1 VFHPI
6 DLTKLGPEELYEYE
20 QLLRRVRSFITVKAI
35 VNGVICLLYLVS
47 FPPSLRLT
55 MALIVLID
63 GLLLGLYWLLV
74 RRYPILATA
83 ISLAFTAMA
92 ISAGDWVG
100 GYQTGASGIL
110 YAMLVMVASL
120 ILIQPWSTYLVAA
133 VVSVIYVGTIF
144 LEVLG
149 VVPITFPHTMS
160 NLTRVVTLN
169 VICIY
174 GLAAM
179 SNVVARLYREMLYNR
194 THAEEIAEQRTV
206 ELRESHAELER
217 TTARLTALQHL
228 SEALRRARGLEA
240 TLQTVVEEMDRS
252 GFGSVIIDLVDKE
265 SHNLVTRAVSVGRGG
280 LYERA
285 QRLLK
290 VPVIGITV
298 SWEETANITVRV
310 AHSGEMESTDDIREV
325 TIGVKPAVDPALA
338 QAAMRLV
345 GVESVTVFPLWA
357 EGEVVGVV
365 SAYHSRGRLSSE
377 DVNLMQA
384 IADQVGLA
392 IKSAQALEDLQTSN
406 RRLATLQRIT
416 ATLQSTLPLEEVLR
430 TVVKGA
436 VKGLNYLGSS
446 ILIPDQKIEKLV
458 VKAVW
463 GGKFLEVLSKTLKI
477 SLENFSLPLSAEEN
491 PIVKAYLKEEVQTTH
506 GVPESF
512 FIGFT
517 PLIGAKTAWA
527 IKQATGAETSI
538 SIPLRAGQTV
548 VGVLLAFSPRPHI
561 SEDERATLLALA
573 DQAGLAIQ
581 NARLFAETIS
591 ERAKLSAVITG
602 TEDGLVV
609 TDETDHI
616 LLLNPAARRAFKIAE
631 EDWVGQP
638 LAEVVK
644 NQALHDLLARLSV
657 KGTVQSAE
665 IPVDAR
671 TFYANLAP
679 IPGVGKVLAMQDIT
693 YLKELDEMKSNFVAT
708 VSHDLRSPLSIIEGY
723 IDLLKEVG
731 FLNAQQRQFVGRIK
745 VATANMNQLITEL
758 LDLGKIEAGLE
769 MEMMP
774 CDLGETID
782 LVVADLQGWAER
794 KGIELRVELPENV
807 PTVQGNSTRL
817 CQVLTNLLD
826 NALKYTPGGGTVTIW
841 VVEENESVTVCVKD
855 TGIGIGLDDLPHIFE
870 KFYRVET
877 DDTSDVVGTG
887 LGLAIAKSI
896 VEVHG
901 GHIWAESEP
910 GVGSAFSFAL
920 PVLKGG

>member
-1 VFHPI
+1 MFHPI
-6 DLTKLGPEELYEYE
+6 DPAKLGPEEHYEYE

-35 VNGVICLLYLVS
+35 VNGAICLLYLVS
-47 FPPSLRLT
+47 FPPSLRLIMT
-55 MALIVLID
+55 LIVLID
-63 GLLLGLYWLLV
+63 GLLLGPYWLLV
-74 RRYPILATA
+74 RRYPVLATA

-120 ILIQPWSTYLVAA
+120 ILVQPWNTYLVAA
-133 VVSVIYVGTIF
+133 VISIIYLGTII

-149 VVPITFPHTMS
+149 FVPITFPHTMS
-160 NLTRVVTLN
+160 NLMRVVTLN
-169 VICIY
+169 VICFY

-179 SNVVARLYREMLYNR
+179 SSVVTRLYREMLYNR

-228 SEALRRARGLEA
+228 SEALRRARDLEA
-240 TLQTVVEEMDRS
+240 TLRTLVEEMDRL
-252 GFGSVIIDLVDKE
+252 GFRSVIVDLVDKE
-265 SHNLVTRAVSVGRGG
+265 SYNLVTRAVSVGK

-290 VPVIGITV
+290 VPLSGLTV
-298 SWEETANITVRV
+298 SLEETANITVRV
-310 AHSGEMESTDDIREV
+310 ARSGEMENTDDIREV
-325 TIGVKPAVDPALA
+325 IVGVKPAVDPALA

-345 GVESVTVFPLWA
+345 GAESVTVFPLGA

-365 SAYHSRGRLSSE
+365 SVYHPRGKLSSE

-392 IKSAQALEDLQTSN
+392 IKSAQAFEGLQTSN

-430 TVVKGA
+430 TLVQGA
-436 VKGLNYLGSS
+436 VEGLNYIGSS
-446 ILIPDQKIEKLV
+446 ILMPDQKTEKLV

-477 SLENFSLPLSAEEN
+477 SLETFSLPLSAEEN
-491 PIVKAYLKEEVQTTH
+491 PVVKAYLKEEVQTTR

-517 PLIGAKTAWA
+517 PFIGAKTAWA

-561 SEDERATLLALA
+561 DEDERATLLALA
-573 DQAGLAIQ
+573 DQAGLAIE

-602 TEDGLVV
+602 TEDAIMV

-616 LLLNPAARRAFKIAE
+616 LLLNPAARQAFKIE
-631 EDWVGQP
+631 ESWVGQP
-638 LAEVVK
+638 LAEVVE
-644 NQALHDLLARLSV
+644 NQALHDLFARLSV
-657 KGTVQSAE
+657 KGTTQSAE

-693 YLKELDEMKSNFVAT
+693 YFKELDEMKSDFVAT
-708 VSHDLRSPLSIIEGY
+708 VSHDLCSPLSIIEGY

-731 FLNAQQRQFVGRIK
+731 PLNAQQRQFVGRIK
-745 VATANMNQLITEL
+745 AATANMTQLVIDL

-769 MEMMP
+769 METMP
-774 CDLGETID
+774 CDLEDTID
-782 LVVADLQGWAER
+782 LVVTSLQGWAER
-794 KGIELRVELPENV
+794 KGIELRVELPDNV

-817 CQVLTNLLD
+817 RQVLTNLVD
-826 NALKYTPGGGTVTIW
+826 NALKYTPEGGMVAIRVVVENGSVTI
-841 VVEENESVTVCVKD
+841 CVKD
-855 TGIGIGLDDLPHIFE
+855 TGVGIGLDDLPHVFE

-877 DDTSDVVGTG
+877 EETRDVVGTG

-901 GHIWAESEP
+901 GRIWAESEP
-910 GVGSAFSFAL
+910 GVGSTFSFTL
-920 PVLKGG
+920 PVLEGS

>member
-1 VFHPI
+1 MFHPI
-6 DLTKLGPEELYEYE
+6 DPAKLGPEELYEYE
-20 QLLRRVRSFITVKAI
+20 QLLRRVKSFITVKAV
-35 VNGVICLLYLVS
+35 VNGAVCVLYLVS

-55 MALIVLID
+55 MTLIALID
-63 GLLLGLYWLLV
+63 GLLLGPYWLLV
-74 RRYPILATA
+74 RRYPVLFTV
-83 ISLAFTAMA
+83 ISLSFTAMA

-133 VVSVIYVGTIF
+133 VISAIYVGTIF

-179 SNVVARLYREMLYNR
+179 SNVVTRLYREMLYNR
-194 THAEEIAEQRTV
+194 THAEEIAEQRTA
-206 ELRESHAELER
+206 ELRESHIELKR

-228 SEALRRARGLEA
+228 SEALRRARGLEG
-240 TLQTVVEEMDRS
+240 TLRTVVEEMDRS
-252 GFGSVIIDLVDKE
+252 GFRSVIIDLVDRE
-265 SHNLVTRAVSVGRGG
+265 SHNLVTRAVSIGR

-285 QRLLK
+285 QRLLR
-290 VPVIGITV
+290 VSLSGLTV
-298 SWEETANITVRV
+298 SLEETANITVRV
-310 AHSGEMESTDDIREV
+310 ARSGEVESTDDIREV
-325 TIGVKPAVDPALA
+325 IVGVKPAIDPALA

-357 EGEVVGVV
+357 EEEVVGVV
-365 SAYHSRGRLSSE
+365 SVYHPRGKLSSE
-377 DVNLMQA
+377 DVNLMRA

-392 IKSAQALEDLQTSN
+392 IKSAQAFEGLQTSN

-430 TVVKGA
+430 TVVQGA
-436 VKGLNYLGSS
+436 VEGLNYIGSS
-446 ILIPDQKIEKLV
+446 ILMPDQRTEKLV
-458 VKAVW
+458 VKVVW
-463 GGKFLEVLSKTLKI
+463 GVKFLEVLSKTLKI
-477 SLENFSLPLSAEEN
+477 SLEDFGLPLSAEEN

-517 PLIGAKTAWA
+517 PSIGARTAWA
-527 IKQATGAETSI
+527 LKQAMGAETSI

-561 SEDERATLLALA
+561 DEDERATLLALA
-573 DQAGLAIQ
+573 DQAGLAIE

-591 ERAKLSAVITG
+591 ERAKLSAVIAG
-602 TEDGLVV
+602 TEDAIMV

-631 EDWVGQP
+631 EGWVGQP
-638 LAEVVK
+638 LAKVVE
-644 NQALHDLLARLSV
+644 NQALHDLFTRPAV
-657 KGTVQSAE
+657 KGTTQNAE

-693 YLKELDEMKSNFVAT
+693 YLKELDEMKSDFVST
-708 VSHDLRSPLSIIEGY
+708 VSHDLRLPLSIIEGY
-723 IDLLKEVG
+723 IDLLKEAG
-731 FLNAQQRQFVGRIK
+731 PLNAQQRQFVGRIK
-745 VATANMNQLITEL
+745 VATANMNQLITDL

-769 MEMMP
+769 MEMKP
-774 CDLGETID
+774 CNLEDTID
-782 LVVADLQGWAER
+782 LVVAGLQGWAER
-794 KGIELRVELPENV
+794 KGIELRVELTENV

-817 CQVLTNLLD
+817 CQVLTNLVD
-826 NALKYTPGGGTVTIW
+826 NALKYTPSGGTVTIRV
-841 VVEENESVTVCVKD
+841 VVENTSVTVCVKD
-855 TGIGIGLDDLPHIFE
+855 TGIGISPDHLPHVFE

-877 DDTSDVVGTG
+877 EEARDVFGTG
-887 LGLAIAKSI
+887 LGLAITKSI
-896 VEVHG
+896 IEVHDG
-901 GHIWAESEP
+901 RIWAESEP
-910 GVGSAFSFAL
+910 GTGSTFSFTL
-920 PVLKGG
+920 PILEGD